1 MHVRTRWL
9 VWLSL
14 LVGVVLWTELSWA
27 QQPRH
32 GGTLRIAFPGD
43 PAFFDANQGPAP
55 GAQAYWLSNSI
66 YNSLLTLTPPPELQI
81 VGGAGW
87 GENVRLPPRRGD
99 EIPRWHG
106 F

>member
-1 MHVRTRWL
+1 MRRRWL

-14 LVGVVLWTELSWA
+14 LVGVVLWTAVGWA

-55 GAQAYWLSNSI
+55 GAQAYWLS
-66 YNSLLTLTPPPELQI
+66 
-81 VGGAGW
+81 V
-87 GENVRLPPRRGD
+87 D
-99 EIPRWHG
+99 
-106 F
+106 